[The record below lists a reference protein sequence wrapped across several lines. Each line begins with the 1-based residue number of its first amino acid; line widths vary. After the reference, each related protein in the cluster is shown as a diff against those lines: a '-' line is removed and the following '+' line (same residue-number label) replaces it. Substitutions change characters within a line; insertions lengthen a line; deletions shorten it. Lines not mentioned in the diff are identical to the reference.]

1 MITLLVSSK
10 TMSPSNCPFDIET
23 TKPVFSDQAKTIDSI
38 LKSKTPSK
46 LQKLMHISPKLAQA
60 TFDRI
65 QSWGSAKLTP
75 AWYTFV
81 GDVYKGLQIEKFTK
95 EDLKF
100 AQANMGTISGLYGL
114 LRPLDLIHPYRLEL
128 GYKLKGKG
136 FEDLYSFW
144 GDAVAK
150 HIKDDEPI
158 INLASEEYIKVIR
171 PFVDEKRIITP
182 WFMQTKNGEPEFQ
195 AIHAKIARGAMGRW
209 ICQNKIDDPAQL
221 KNFNEDRYAYSEELS
236 TDLKPTFTRKFI
248 PVSAQR

>member
-1 MITLLVSSK
+1 MLTLLVSSK
-10 TMSPSNCPFDIET
+10 TMMPGDCPFDIKSTE
-23 TKPVFSDQAKTIDSI
+23 PVFSKEAQTIDSI
-38 LKSKTPSK
+38 LKSKTPSQ
-46 LQKLMHISPKLAQA
+46 LQKLMHISPKLAE
-60 TFDRI
+60 TTYERI
-65 QSWGSAKLTP
+65 QAWGSASLTP

-81 GDVYKGLQIEKFTK
+81 GDVYKGLQIDKFKK
-95 EDLKF
+95 EDLEF
-100 AQANMGTISGLYGL
+100 AQAHMGTISGLYGL

-136 FEDLYSFW
+136 FKNLYDFW
-144 GDAVAK
+144 DNAVAS
-150 HIKDDEPI
+150 HIEGRGPI
-158 INLASEEYIKVIR
+158 INLASEEYIKVVR